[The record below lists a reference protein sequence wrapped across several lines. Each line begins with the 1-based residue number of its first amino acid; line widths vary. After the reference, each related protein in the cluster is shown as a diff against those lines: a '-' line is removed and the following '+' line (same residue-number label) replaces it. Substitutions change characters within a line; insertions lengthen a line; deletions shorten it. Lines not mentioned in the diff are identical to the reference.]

1 MNTLLKSLLVT
12 VIALIASLAIADDVA
27 EQKKKLEALNKELLS
42 LQSDLSSKQ
51 KDLTSQQKAL
61 KQVEVE
67 IGVVQKKAL
76 QLNGRIEQLSAEVQ
90 ANEQAIFELS
100 EALDS
105 KQDVIASILRLAYT
119 QNNQPLIKL
128 LLSGQRPEDYARQL
142 YYFSILTDYQQQT
155 LNQWVQEKRKLAALK
170 STIEQQ
176 RDDLVSQSQLLL
188 EQEKQLKSQKNKR
201 AQVLANLSKEVVST
215 EKQIQRKV
223 TEREELSTLISDL
236 QEKLDA
242 FSLEFPDAE
251 DIRKLKG
258 KLAWPVTG
266 RLLNS
271 YNGVI
276 DGSQLKWQGV
286 TIAAPAGDP
295 VRAIQAGQVVFADFF
310 RTHGL
315 LIIIDHGNG
324 VMTLYGRN
332 QSLLK
337 EVGSW
342 VETGEVIASVGQ
354 SGGHS
359 RSGLYFELRNNG
371 RPENPSSW
379 LKKR

>member
-1 MNTLLKSLLVT
+1 M
-12 VIALIASLAIADDVA
+12 ALITSFAFADEVA
-27 EQKKKLEALNKELLS
+27 DQKKKLEALNKELLS
-42 LQSDLSSKQ
+42 LQADLTSKQ

-61 KQVEVE
+61 KQVETDIGYVKRKTVE
-67 IGVVQKKAL
+67 LDAKIQQLNADIQNNEQSISELSKAL
-76 QLNGRIEQLSAEVQ
+76 EG
-90 ANEQAIFELS
+90 
-100 EALDS
+100 
-105 KQDVIASILRLAYT
+105 KQETIASILRLAYT

-128 LLSGQRPEDYARQL
+128 LLSGNRPEEYARQL

-155 LNQWVQEKRKLAALK
+155 LNKWVQEKRELAGLK
-170 STIEQQ
+170 AQIEQQ
-176 RDDLVSQSQLLL
+176 RNALVEQNEALLA
-188 EQEKQLKSQKNKR
+188 QEKQLTSQKNKR
-201 AQVLANLSKEVVST
+201 TQVLANLAKEVVST

-223 TEREELSTLISDL
+223 NEREELSTLISDL

-258 KLAWPVTG
+258 KLAWPVSG
-266 RLLNS
+266 ALLNR
-271 YNGVI
+271 YNSAI
-276 DGSQLKWQGV
+276 DSSQLKWQGV
-286 TIAAPAGDP
+286 TIAANAGTP
-295 VRAIQAGQVVFADFF
+295 VRVVQAGQVVFADFF

-315 LIIIDHGNG
+315 LIIVDHGNG

-359 RSGLYFELRNNG
+359 RSGLYFEIRNNG